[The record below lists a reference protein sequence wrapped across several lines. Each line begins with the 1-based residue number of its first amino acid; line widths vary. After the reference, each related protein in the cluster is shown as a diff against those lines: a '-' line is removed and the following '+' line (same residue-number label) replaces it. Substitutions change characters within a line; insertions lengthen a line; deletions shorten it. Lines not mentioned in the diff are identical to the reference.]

1 MYLFI
6 VFCYPHHYKTF
17 TTATSNTIGGHL
29 GKGKNVQVGI
39 KVVYLMLRTDDAPSI
54 LFPTSL
60 HAASASQTEY
70 IILLMN
76 SIFILCVFISWYF
89 HWFIFYICW
98 ISSQNF
104 VT

>member
-39 KVVYLMLRTDDAPSI
+39 KAVYLTLR
-54 LFPTSL
+54 LFYFPRHCIKVTKSHQNLLPTQSVIVA
-60 HAASASQTEY
+60 HTVE
-70 IILLMN
+70 
-76 SIFILCVFISWYF
+76 VE
-89 HWFIFYICW
+89 
-98 ISSQNF
+98 
-104 VT
+104 